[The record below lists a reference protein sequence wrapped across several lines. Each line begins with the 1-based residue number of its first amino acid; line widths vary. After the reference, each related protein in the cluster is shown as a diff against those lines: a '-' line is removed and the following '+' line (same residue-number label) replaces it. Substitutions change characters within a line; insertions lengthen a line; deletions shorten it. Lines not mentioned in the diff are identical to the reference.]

1 MKVSLELHGCYWE
14 HKIFFDEMAK
24 GMQKQGHQVGVITG
38 ERETDPFSGKDN
50 RAEILK
56 NLGFKPDFL
65 YLWGHNET
73 IANGNLWIVERMIKE
88 DVYLHFSPN
97 ARELKKYTD
106 RWVVKTLDSG
116 QMRKF

>member
-1 MKVSLELHGCYWE
+1 
-14 HKIFFDEMAK
+14 MAK
-24 GMQKQGHQVGVITG
+24 GMQKLGHKVGVITG
-38 ERETDPFSGKDN
+38 ERETDPFTGKDI
-50 RAEILK
+50 RAEIVK

-73 IANGNLWIVERMIKE
+73 IANGHFWIVENMIKE
-88 DVYLHFSPN
+88 DVYLHFSSD

-116 QMRKF
+116 QKDKF